1 MPTNFKERET
11 SVLGPDG
18 NPTNQ
23 GTTTNQPTV
32 SNSLNDN
39 TTSSPPNS
47 NIITGCT
54 KRGAINYNPN
64 ATIDDGSCVYDDSD
78 YIKTYTN
85 ESRKISFIISS
96 KPTNARIFV
105 DNKQWD
111 QAGGITTPGVVTF
124 TVEELLSPKIIKL
137 QKVNYESA
145 IYYRIKTV
153 IKQKAL
159 YDLDLPDDVDLR
171 KNDDGSSSSYSLKN
185 VIRYHLL
192 VLEKYDG
199 SKWTEQ
205 KIPNYNPNI
214 NSSNLDTDTIENITS
229 NLELPSSVNLGFI
242 LFEND
247 LDNPVGI
254 SNNLSEAGSGKS
266 YNIFVNLP
274 NDLPNDVTLQ
284 YELDGGGTG
293 YIYNRINPIEWNS
306 NLDTKLKLSF
316 IGVDELQY
324 TTQFAIPTNVWGETA
339 KIINGIDYEVDLKS
353 NNQSIGAIIKIKD
366 NDVKVPKIKLLLG
379 KDSSPLT
386 YSNFFNINDLDSVF
400 EIPYSTEFA
409 DSIKFTI
416 GNVSRE
422 YPANGSIILS
432 PVDFSNGIGNYI
444 VNLQPYSSKFGYG
457 ASRKLTIFVQS
468 KKILPGPDIRNIAY
482 PTVIKGADF
491 KGYDVEF
498 TMNWNAVNTNW
509 VEIYVTKRS
518 DKTLIGK
525 FTPTSIGSNTLSKNT
540 KKDSNK
546 KTNTKINLKVSDILK
561 KSEIGLNLYRDIT
574 QFDLILIPFNTEGDV
589 KVSGKEEKI
598 TITFDKGDV
607 LRRDRVIGLLRDS
620 ITSQLDTGILEKATS
635 KYLTHL
641 AHFGNGD
648 NKLIATWA
656 TDTETFSEFTRDSSG
671 NFVKSLEVPSLV
683 LKMYEPLPKSVTPNQ
698 LIWISKIQSLS
709 NIEEVEI
716 IDQEVS
722 YCTPLQ
728 PNFSAE
734 LTDDLGYSLY
744 DTILSED
751 VTTSNKL
758 INTFVSQSGFT
769 LNELNLDY
777 VKDLNIVSND
787 GALIKVGEEYYW
799 KNFVKYSSAK
809 ERLDNFV
816 YKIKMLEAYESKKSE
831 LVVDTPSVQ
840 IELNR
845 IDSNINKLKSH
856 FDGFEHFLY
865 TTSGSVLSYPG
876 AGESELSSSDSTVV
890 NSWYVTA
897 SLSADLYDKNNV
909 NILTTNLPKHILN
922 RENQDFILF
931 FNMIGHHFDNL
942 WAYTK
947 KLSDVKRVENKYKD
961 GIFDKIIPNMLNSLG
976 WDVDLHQDSQTL
988 WEYAFGYLDSSGTN
1002 QSELSGKDRK
1012 SEILRRI
1019 LNNLPYL
1026 YKYKGTRRALHAA
1039 MACYGVPASAL
1050 TILEYGGPSE
1060 PDNTFSTFTFSEP
1073 ASSIRFTG
1081 NDSVKVPWKEYSN
1094 TSDHPNT
1101 VEIRFNSENS
1111 GNYTLL
1117 QTNNTWKLELLPSSG
1132 SNLTGKAVFS
1142 IDSNGNTVSM
1152 STQYLPIFND
1162 NYYNISITKNIAG
1175 GSEIYTLYI
1184 KESFQERIRNFD
1196 TVSMS
1201 LDVGS
1206 TSWKSGSYLEIGSG
1220 SLGNFT
1226 GNVDEFRLWSTVLNE
1241 SNIENHTLIP
1251 DAIDGNHVSAS
1262 TEDLIFRL
1270 DFEYPKN
1277 RASDTAIKNVSINTD
1292 YGESFATASS
1302 FESITEYPYQ
1312 YETYDRDVTA
1322 RIPSTGI
1329 SFANKVR
1336 LEEQS
1341 LLTNLSYKSRA
1352 TKKSFDRSPIDSD
1365 RLGIFLSPIKEINM
1379 DIIKSLGVFNID
1391 NYIGNPS
1398 DQYNDGYKELDDLR
1412 NYYFKRYNLNLY
1424 EYIQLVR
1431 YIDKSL
1437 FKVLE
1442 SLSPARA
1449 KVATGLLIEP
1459 HILQRSRVALKKP
1472 TTEKRDYETNTI
1484 DFENEIN
1491 LSIDYDNFVANFDN
1505 TSSIEI
1511 DTSYTDVFADIA
1523 DDVSISLESEVGG
1536 FDVNIYENTISSID
1550 VGILKNKNSDTAAIN
1565 IEIDADILQEAVGQ
1579 YYNESV
1585 VIGGGFG
1592 YEDTAVGGF
1601 RFWGLD
1607 GLDHTAAIITEIDP
1621 IGQITKRRMR
1631 VYRLKQKYS
1640 VETPTSSGSVVEE
1653 LYNYKLTLL
1662 PIEDPLLYTL
1672 ELVDDDTDLELVIL
1686 EISGN
1691 YYYFTYNTFDVDT
1704 GDINLNY
1711 AGDGLIRLLPNYSGD
1726 SNGIFGMVDTTGQ
1739 NPASPTDLNDVNSGI
1754 PCYYGIW
1761 DTVGSGISSPQNVS
1775 WNSIGYIGFDNTLKS
1790 TFAIANPNISD
1801 ASMNTLIGN
1810 NVVANDDYL
1819 IIYIDSNNYAAY
1831 PVIEVVTI
1839 SSDSVVKLGTPI
1851 YQSGQFNFSALHLA
1865 RPEFIGFTKE
1875 LVGSEVVYSNDFIAT
1890 EIDIQNK
1897 ILRLRQALNFNGN
1910 YVGGIGGLN
1919 LPPEIKN
1926 EVVAVESLDGGFA
1939 GYAYNHELPTGLKR
1953 SFDEG
1958 SKVTN
1963 KNTIDGGPAVQT
1975 FTTNPNTLKVN
1986 ESGRGSG
1993 EPILIVD

>member
-18 NPTNQ
+18 NPINQ
-23 GTTTNQPTV
+23 GTTSNQLTAP
-32 SNSLNDN
+32 NSLNNN
-39 TTSSPPNS
+39 TTTTPPNS
-47 NIITGCT
+47 DIITGCT
-54 KRGAINYNPN
+54 KRGAVNYNPN

-85 ESRKISFIISS
+85 ESRKISFIVSS
-96 KPTNARIFV
+96 KPTDARILV
-105 DNKQWD
+105 DNKPWD
-111 QAGGITTPGVVTF
+111 QVGGITTPGVVTF

-137 QKVNYESA
+137 QKINYESA
-145 IYYRIKTV
+145 IYYRIKTI

-159 YDLDLPDDVDLR
+159 YDLDLPDDPDLR

-199 SKWTEQ
+199 SKWNEQ

-214 NSSNLDTDTIENITS
+214 NSSNLDTDTIENIIS
-229 NLELPSSVNLGFI
+229 NLELPNSVNLGFI

-254 SNNLSEAGSGKS
+254 SNNLSEAGTGKS

-274 NDLPNDVTLQ
+274 NDLPNDVKLL
-284 YELDGGGTG
+284 YEFDGGASG
-293 YIYNRINPIEWNS
+293 YIDKRVNKIEWNS

-353 NNQSIGAIIKIKD
+353 NNQSIGAIIRIKD
-366 NDVKVPKIKLLLG
+366 NDVRVPKIKLLLG

-386 YSNFFNINDLDSVF
+386 YSNFFNLNDLDAVF
-400 EIPYSTEFA
+400 EIPYSSEFA
-409 DSIKFTI
+409 DSVKFTI
-416 GNVSRE
+416 GNTTRE
-422 YPANGSIILS
+422 YPANGSIVLS
-432 PVDFSNGIGNYI
+432 SADFSNGIGNYV

-457 ASRKLTIFVQS
+457 VSRKLTIFVQS
-468 KKILPGPDIRNIAY
+468 KAILPGPDIRNISY

-509 VEIYVTKRS
+509 VEIYATKRS
-518 DKTLIGK
+518 DKTFIGK
-525 FTPTSIGSNTLSKNT
+525 FTPTTIRPSSLSKNT

-546 KTNTKINLKVSDILK
+546 KTNTKVNLKVSDILK
-561 KSEIGLNLYRDIT
+561 KSGVDLNLYRDIT

-589 KVSGKEEKI
+589 KVAGKEEKI

-607 LRRDRVIGLLRDS
+607 LRRDRVIGLLKDS
-620 ITSQLDTGILEKATS
+620 IISQLDTHILENATS

-671 NFVKSLEVPSLV
+671 NLVKSLEVPSLV

-734 LTDDLGYSLY
+734 LTDELGYSLY

-751 VTTSNKL
+751 ATTSNQL

-777 VKDLNIVSND
+777 IKDLNVVSDD
-787 GALIKVGEEYYW
+787 GVLLKVGEDYFWE
-799 KNFVKYSSAK
+799 NFVKYSSAR
-809 ERLDNFV
+809 ERLDNFI
-816 YKIKMLEAYESKKSE
+816 YKIKMLEAYDRKKEE

-845 IDSNINKLKSH
+845 INSNIDKLKSH
-856 FDGFEHFLY
+856 LDGFEHFLY
-865 TTSGSVLSYPG
+865 TTSGSILSYPG
-876 AGESELSSSDSTVV
+876 AGELELSSSDSNVV
-890 NSWYVTA
+890 NSWYSTA
-897 SLSADLYDKNNV
+897 SLSADLYDKDNV
-909 NILTTNLPKHILN
+909 NILTNNLPKHIVN

-931 FNMIGHHFDNL
+931 FNMIGQHFDNL

-947 KLSDVKRVENKYKD
+947 KLSDVKKVENKYKG
-961 GIFDKIIPNMLNSLG
+961 GIFDKLIPNMLNSLG

-1002 QSELSGKDRK
+1002 KSELSGKDRK
-1012 SEILRRI
+1012 NEILRRI

-1026 YKYKGTRRALHAA
+1026 YKYKGTKRALHAA
-1039 MACYGVPASAL
+1039 MACYGVPTSAL
-1050 TILEYGGPSE
+1050 TILEYGGPSA
-1060 PDNTFSTFTFSEP
+1060 PDSKFSTFTFSEP

-1081 NDSVKVPWKEYSN
+1081 TESVRVPWKEYIN
-1094 TSDHPNT
+1094 TSDYPNT
-1101 VEIRFNSENS
+1101 VEIRFNSETA

-1117 QTNNTWKLELLPSSG
+1117 QTNNTWKVELLPSSG
-1132 SNLTGKAVFS
+1132 SISTGKVVFS
-1142 IDSNGNTVSM
+1142 IESNGSVVSM

-1162 NYYNISITKNIAG
+1162 NYYNISVTKDT
-1175 GSEIYTLYI
+1175 SESSELYTLYI
-1184 KESFQERIRNFD
+1184 KEAFQERIRNFD
-1196 TVSMS
+1196 AVSMS
-1201 LDVGS
+1201 LDIGS

-1220 SLGNFT
+1220 SLGNFS
-1226 GNVDEFRLWSTVLNE
+1226 GNVDEFRLWSTILND

-1251 DAIDGNHVSAS
+1251 DAIDGTHISAS

-1277 RASDTAIKNVSINTD
+1277 RALDQSIKNVAINTE

-1302 FESITEYPYQ
+1302 FTSVTEYPYQ
-1312 YETYDRDVTA
+1312 YETYDREVTT
-1322 RIPSTGI
+1322 RVPSTGI

-1336 LEEQS
+1336 LEDQS

-1352 TKKSFDRSPIDSD
+1352 TKKSFDRSAVDSD

-1379 DIIKSLGVFNID
+1379 DIIKSLGLFNID
-1391 NYIGNPS
+1391 NYIGNPG
-1398 DQYNDGYKELDDLR
+1398 DQYNDTYKDLDDLR
-1412 NYYFKRYNLNLY
+1412 NYYFNRYNLNLY

-1449 KVATGLLIEP
+1449 KVSSGLLIEP
-1459 HILQRSRVALKKP
+1459 HILQRSKVSLKKP
-1472 TTEKRDYETNTI
+1472 TTEKTDYESNII
-1484 DFENEIN
+1484 DSEKNIN

-1505 TSSIEI
+1505 SSSIEL
-1511 DTSYTDVFADIA
+1511 
-1523 DDVSISLESEVGG
+1523 DVSYSDIFANIEDDTNISLESTVGG
-1536 FDVNIYENTISSID
+1536 LDAIIDENTRISMD
-1550 VGILKNKNSDTAAIN
+1550 VDILKNKNSDTAAIN
-1565 IEIDADILQEAVGQ
+1565 IEVDANILQDAVGQ

-1585 VIGGGFG
+1585 TIGGGFG

-1607 GLDHTAAIITEIDP
+1607 GIDHTAAIITEIDP

-1640 VETPTSSGSVVEE
+1640 VETPTSSGIIVEE
-1653 LYNYKLTLL
+1653 LYKYKLTLL

-1686 EISGN
+1686 EIGGS

-1739 NPASPTDLNDVNSGI
+1739 TPTNPTDLNDLISGI
-1754 PCYYGIW
+1754 NCYYGLW
-1761 DTVGSGISSPQNVS
+1761 DTNGNGISSPQNIS

-1831 PVIEVVTI
+1831 PVVEVVTI
-1839 SSDSVVKLGTPI
+1839 SSDSVVKLGTPT
-1851 YQSGQFNFSALHLA
+1851 YQSGQFNFSTLHLA
-1865 RPEFIGFTKE
+1865 RPEFIGFTKD
-1875 LVGSEVVYSNDFIAT
+1875 LVGSDIVYSNDFIAT

-1897 ILRLRQALNFNGN
+1897 ILRLRQAINFNGI

-1939 GYAYNHELPTGLKR
+1939 GYTYSHDLPTGLKR

-1958 SKVTN
+1958 SKVTDS
-1963 KNTIDGGPAVQT
+1963 NTIDGGPAVQT